1 MNRQE
6 HLLTILGEEGV
17 EVAQRC
23 SKALRFGLGEVQ
35 PGQELNNAARI
46 RGEYI
51 DLLAVMRMLV
61 EEGAIAPVTDDDL
74 PAMEEKRQ
82 KVEKF
87 LEYSRQ
93 CGTLTADPVKP
104 GSFGVPLVT
113 MEPGD
118 ERCDECDKGFMR
130 PASGGGVKCD
140 QCDNWFCY

>member
-23 SKALRFGLGEVQ
+23 TKALRFGLSEIQ
-35 PGQELNNAARI
+35 PGQELTNAQRI

-61 EEGAIAPVTDDDL
+61 EDGAIEPVTDDDL
-74 PAMEEKRQ
+74 PVMEQKRQ

-87 LEYSRQ
+87 LVYSRE
-93 CGTLTADPVKP
+93 CGTLTDESDYQRGYDA
-104 GSFGVPLVT
+104 GVSDGLDSAA
-113 MEPGD
+113 EDAAG
-118 ERCDECDKGFMR
+118 
-130 PASGGGVKCD
+130 ASM
-140 QCDNWFCY
+140 